1 MMLDH
6 HSLELLKASLG
17 AWDYLF
23 HIVRALINVHNFEI
37 KIIMGTALSMYV
49 IRLAESSISKFCSIY
64 RLHT

>member
-37 KIIMGTALSMYV
+37 NLRGQKYLWGQRFLCM
-49 IRLAESSISKFCSIY
+49 
-64 RLHT
+64 